1 MELHKFERQL
11 RLMMLLTQNRK
22 YTLEELGKRLDMSS
36 RNVYRYIE
44 AFKMAGF
51 IVRKTNGC
59 YSLDKSSPYFKDIST
74 LVHFTEEEAY
84 ILKRAIESVDGNT
97 SLKQNLKEKLY
108 KVYDYEILSEIVV
121 RSGIADNVHNLYE
134 AVKDKRQVAF
144 HEYKSS
150 NSHAVTD
157 RVVEPFAFTA
167 NNNEIWCYEPASG
180 KNKLFKVSRIT
191 SVEVLE
197 TGWQFEESHEEGY
210 TDVFHI
216 SSDRRLPV
224 TLRLGMTAANLL
236 IEEFPLAEKYMER
249 EDDAHWL
256 FHTEVCKYE
265 GTQFLGCR
273 AGFRND
279 YPANDIGGY
288 QELESENHDYYKHQ
302 TQHRHVPTPI
312 GSQSAH
318 HTAQHLIV
326 GIAIE
331 MVRHFLRSC
340 GSACTCIAGM
350 VAAVPTAASGI
361 GISCVRLQFF
371 RFAHAGN
378 HFFHIGN
385 GNHLRTRNKLL
396 RKKLGDTAFN
406 VIDYLV
412 CTGFLTEMYL
422 QVA

>member
-256 FHTEVCKYE
+256 FSY
-265 GTQFLGCR
+265 
-273 AGFRND
+273 
-279 YPANDIGGY
+279 
-288 QELESENHDYYKHQ
+288 
-302 TQHRHVPTPI
+302 
-312 GSQSAH
+312 
-318 HTAQHLIV
+318 
-326 GIAIE
+326 
-331 MVRHFLRSC
+331 RS
-340 GSACTCIAGM
+340 M
-350 VAAVPTAASGI
+350 
-361 GISCVRLQFF
+361 
-371 RFAHAGN
+371 
-378 HFFHIGN
+378 
-385 GNHLRTRNKLL
+385 
-396 RKKLGDTAFN
+396 
-406 VIDYLV
+406 
-412 CTGFLTEMYL
+412 
-422 QVA
+422 